1 MNSITKGFAAEGA
14 PEEWS
19 VELELCGSVKFWAK
33 PKAAITIHLVSL
45 VCWTLSNG
53 HRLKAGEGTPAL

>member
-1 MNSITKGFAAEGA
+1 MNSISKGFAAEGA

-33 PKAAITIHLVSL
+33 PKAAITIHFVYISY
-45 VCWTLSNG
+45 
-53 HRLKAGEGTPAL
+53 AGLYSMAIVR